1 MIAAV
6 LVIGGVWR
14 PVLTRVG
21 TCDSSWHHWN
31 FLRNILI
38 EHLFDVVKDLAL
50 LLRCDIVL
58 WKLELV
64 VTLDAGLRV
73 IHVST
78 RIDRLKVL
86 HRVTIVSVDHGSVV
100 LLVAS

>member
-6 LVIGGVWR
+6 LVVGGVWR
-14 PVLTRVG
+14 PVLKRVG

-50 LLRCDIVL
+50 LLRCTIVL
-58 WKLELV
+58 WKLELI

-78 RIDRLKVL
+78 RLDRLQIL
-86 HRVTIVSVDHGSVV
+86 RRVAIVSVDNGSAV